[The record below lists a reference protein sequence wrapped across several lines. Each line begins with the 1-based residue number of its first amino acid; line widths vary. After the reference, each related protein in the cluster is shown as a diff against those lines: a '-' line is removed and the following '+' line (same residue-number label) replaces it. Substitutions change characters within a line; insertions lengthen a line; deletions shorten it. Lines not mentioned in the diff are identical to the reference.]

1 MLPDCWQVSVL
12 IGEVEEGC
20 EIFNAQWSQMLELV
34 DCESICT
41 GGSGVFAEADS
52 GVNLSGSEGGVR
64 VVQRKSF
71 MD

>member
-52 GVNLSGSEGGVR
+52 GVNLSGRRLSGLKEIVYGLDG
-64 VVQRKSF
+64 
-71 MD
+71 